1 MPRILNIICMFN
13 LFLYLCASKI
23 LEQTVFIHKNAIFL
37 LFVERIIL
45 SNSIPFLITQS
56 VNNHFINYFGIHCY
70 LSRI

>member
-13 LFLYLCASKI
+13 PFFVSLCQQDTGTGCFTWK
-23 LEQTVFIHKNAIFL
+23 KCYFL

-70 LSRI
+70 LSLI